1 MCFPPADSFLWV
13 FFFFKR
19 RDVRPSSPAA
29 ADLLADPTHAKQ
41 MVNLRQRDTMLHPAQ
56 SINPY
61 HQAAP
66 TPKTESADVPPIER
80 EKGAMDGEKGKQGLY
95 EEEEIRR
102 RAGKRMEE
110 DGVNN
115 DANTTAVKRSSAA
128 PSSDL
133 QQRSKAFLPQLVN
146 HDAL

>member
-1 MCFPPADSFLWV
+1 MG
-13 FFFFKR
+13 FFFKR

-29 ADLLADPTHAKQ
+29 ADLLADPTDAKQ
-41 MVNLRQRDTMLHPAQ
+41 MANLRQRDTMLHPAQ

-66 TPKTESADVPPIER
+66 TPKTESADVPPIGK
-80 EKGAMDGEKGKQGLY
+80 EKGAVDGEKGKQGLY

-102 RAGKRMEE
+102 RAGERLEE

-133 QQRSKAFLPQLVN
+133 QQRSKTFLPQLVN
-146 HDAL
+146 HDEL

>member
-1 MCFPPADSFLWV
+1 
-13 FFFFKR
+13 
-19 RDVRPSSPAA
+19 
-29 ADLLADPTHAKQ
+29 
-41 MVNLRQRDTMLHPAQ
+41 MLHPAQ
-56 SINPY
+56 SINLY

-66 TPKTESADVPPIER
+66 TPKTESADVPPIGR
-80 EKGAMDGEKGKQGLY
+80 EKGAVDGEKGKQGLY

-102 RAGKRMEE
+102 RAGERLEE

-133 QQRSKAFLPQLVN
+133 QQRSKTFLPQLVN
-146 HDAL
+146 HDEL